1 MRILT
6 AEHDAIVA
14 GVEWPRYVRRGLPL
28 AISVTAVGTLLSLTM
43 QPWQVDGEEIPV
55 PFDAPAVA
63 LVVVLFVVG
72 LVGAF
77 RPEADRHPLALAL
90 AELAPVALINIGG
103 DALGLLPA
111 SGEVGLYQTTLTVVA
126 VVGGT
131 AALRASRR
139 TVLLVAALCVS
150 LIVGTMASYP
160 YPEAGLVIWLLAL
173 LSSIGTGLMG
183 RAVFASMHQLSEAR
197 HELARLAVA
206 DERRRVAR
214 DVHDVVAHTLS
225 VTMLHLTAARLAVD
239 RAPDRAVDALAEA
252 ERQGR
257 VGLADLRRVVR
268 LLRGEGDDT
277 APAPPTVEELP
288 ELAAGYRRAGLDV
301 ELDLGSGVVV
311 SPAVGATVYR
321 VAQESLANAAKHGS
335 AGAEV
340 HLVVDGAEARLVVR
354 NPCPAAAV
362 AANTGAG
369 EPGSGLLGMK
379 ERVLGLGGT
388 FYAGPRGADGGLPG
402 STATWV
408 VEATLPVDVAAGTSA
423 GAGSATEPAGDGLDR
438 LAGASA

>member
-1 MRILT
+1 MDVQFEARKQELL
-6 AEHDAIVA
+6 EECEVA
-14 GVEWPRYVRRGLPL
+14 PQVFERVMPRLERFMQPFVESLSRTEQVHYLAAVLPNVLPL
-28 AISVTAVGTLLSLTM
+28 AEHADPEVRWTVVRAAAG
-43 QPWQVDGEEIPV
+43 GEFPTNERWLK
-55 PFDAPAVA
+55 ARVA
-63 LVVVLFVVG
+63 DSHPRVR
-72 LVGAF
+72 AF
-77 RPEADRHPLALAL
+77 AAAG
-90 AELAPVALINIGG
+90 LINKGIDVAGG
-103 DALGLLPA
+103 RAMLAGLAGAPDAIERQAAAEGISEVHAGRPA
-111 SGEVGLYQTTLTVVA
+111 LRFTFTPLI
-126 VVGGT
+126 
-131 AALRASRR
+131 AALLIADDESR
-139 TVLLVAALCVS
+139 VQ
-150 LIVGTMASYP
+150 G
-160 YPEAGLVIWLLAL
+160 
-173 LSSIGTGLMG
+173 MG
-183 RAVFASMHQLSEAR
+183 
-197 HELARLAVA
+197 
-206 DERRRVAR
+206 DRRR
-214 DVHDVVAHTLS
+214 LPS
-225 VTMLHLTAARLAVD
+225 
-239 RAPDRAVDALAEA
+239 
-252 ERQGR
+252 Q
-257 VGLADLRRVVR
+257 
-268 LLRGEGDDT
+268 LRGEGDDT

-311 SPAVGATVYR
+311 SPVVGATVYR